1 MQAESSVP
9 WREVEKACK
18 GLASR
23 FAQLLAAPEP
33 VQRALLSSLI
43 AGNGDTQFGKDFGF
57 HDIGSYEDFAARV
70 PIATYEAFR
79 PYIGRIAQGSERELT
94 ADPVLFVELTGGST
108 GGSKVIPH
116 TQGSLDAYSRAL
128 TTWLSDALERWPAIA
143 AGRAYFAVS
152 PVGRAADQRMG
163 AVPIGSADQ
172 FGYLGGMGEAVARLS
187 VVPLALALVEDFEAW
202 QFATCLH
209 LLAAR
214 DLSLI
219 WVWSP
224 TYLSELLQVIMRR
237 KRGLLEALGHGN
249 GGAAPL
255 PAPDPLR
262 AAQLSTL
269 IGEERL
275 DAAQIWPNL
284 RVISCW
290 MDGSSAPFAA
300 QLRNMFPHVAF
311 QAKGLMA
318 TEGATT
324 LPFGQGAGAPL
335 AIESGFFEFAD
346 ETGRT
351 WPAWELEHGDIRR
364 VILSNASGLY
374 RYDTQDLVEVVGF
387 EGATPRLRF
396 LGRVGGASD
405 ICGEKLTEAF
415 VLRAIEQCIG
425 PGRYAFLAPRLDP
438 HPHYE
443 LWIEGRAEAGE
454 LHRTAEAI
462 DTALGENPQYI
473 YARRLGQL
481 GPVAARSAP
490 SLFEQ
495 YRLWSV
501 AQGRSVGALKACA
514 LLPELPADFR
524 ALLRPDLASS
534 GPLHGRY
541 NES

>member
-1 MQAESSVP
+1 MQAESTAP
-9 WREVEKACK
+9 WREVETACK
-18 GLASR
+18 GHASR

-33 VQRALLSSLI
+33 SQRAFLGSLI
-43 AGNGDTQFGKDFGF
+43 ARNSDTQFGSDFGF
-57 HDIGSYEDFAARV
+57 HDIRSYGDFAARV
-70 PIATYEAFR
+70 PVATYEGFR
-79 PYIGRIAQGSERELT
+79 PYIERILQGSERELS

-108 GGSKVIPH
+108 GGSKVIPY

-128 TTWLSDALERWPAIA
+128 TTWIAGLLEGCPKIA
-143 AGRAYFAVS
+143 GGRAYFAVS

-172 FGYLGGMGEAVARLS
+172 FGYLGGMGDAVARLS
-187 VVPLALALVEDFEAW
+187 VVPLELALVEDFEAW

-209 LLAAR
+209 LLTAR

-224 TYLSELLQVIMRR
+224 TYLSELLQVIMRK
-237 KRGLLEALGHGN
+237 KRGLLEALGRGSTI
-249 GGAAPL
+249 AAPL
-255 PAPDPLR
+255 PSQDPLR
-262 AAQLSTL
+262 AAQLATL
-269 IGEERL
+269 IGEDRL
-275 DAAQIWPNL
+275 DTAQIWPNL
-284 RVISCW
+284 QVISCW

-300 QLRNMFPHVAF
+300 QLRTMFPHVTF

-346 ETGRT
+346 ESGAV
-351 WPAWELEHGDIRR
+351 WPAWELERGDVRR
-364 VILSNASGLY
+364 VILSNHSGLY

-425 PGRYAFLAPRLDP
+425 PGLYAFLAPRLDP

-443 LWIEGRAEAGE
+443 LWIDGRVDAGE
-454 LHRTAEAI
+454 LNRAAEAI
-462 DTALGENPQYI
+462 DTALGGNPQYI
-473 YARRLGQL
+473 YARKLGQL
-481 GPVAARSAP
+481 GPVAAWSSP
-490 SLFEQ
+490 GVFEQ
-495 YRLWSV
+495 YQLWSV
-501 AQGRSVGALKACA
+501 AQGRNVGALKARA
-514 LLPELPADFR
+514 LLELPADFR
-524 ALLRPDLASS
+524 ALLRTGVAPNGAI
-534 GPLHGRY
+534 HGGY